1 MGYPIR
7 VLFLCTGNSARSQ
20 MAEGLLRSL
29 GGADFEVHSAG
40 THPQPLHPLAVQAM
54 RESGIDIAG
63 QQSKSLNRFLGQP
76 FDYIITVCDR
86 ARDHCPTFPGD
97 NERIHWGFADP
108 AAVTGTE
115 DERLAAFRR
124 VRNEIAERLRL
135 WVTIRRR
142 AVGARAASGA
152 VTPDNAHD
160 EARRSPLM

>member
-29 GGADFEVHSAG
+29 GRSDFEVYSAG
-40 THPQPLHPLAVQAM
+40 TDPKGLHPLAVQVM
-54 RESGIDIAG
+54 RESGIDITG
-63 QQSKSLNRFLGQP
+63 QQSKSLDRFRGQS

-97 NERIHWGFADP
+97 NQRVHWGFADP
-108 AAVTGTE
+108 AAVTGSE
-115 DERLAAFRR
+115 AARIAAFRR
-124 VRNEIAERLRL
+124 TRTEIAERLRL

-142 AVGARAASGA
+142 ALSAQRLPTAVARG
-152 VTPDNAHD
+152 NAPGD
-160 EARRSPLM
+160 ARRP